1 MKNKR
6 IKTIIALAMIAAA
19 VATGCSSN
27 GSTSKT
33 ESTSS
38 ASSSTTE
45 SSKETTS
52 STSSTD
58 SSAIINKV
66 FVEPTVYDDKEH
78 EVGYQLEKPK
88 VGDTVAIMETSEGTI
103 KIRFFPEAAPKAVE
117 NFVTH
122 AKDGYYNDSPSIEL
136 SRTL

>member
-27 GSTSKT
+27 GSTSKA
-33 ESTSS
+33 EGTSS
-38 ASSSTTE
+38 AS
-45 SSKETTS
+45 
-52 STSSTD
+52 SSTD

-78 EVGYQLEKPK
+78 EVGYQLENQ
-88 VGDTVAIMETSEGTI
+88 
-103 KIRFFPEAAPKAVE
+103 R
-117 NFVTH
+117 
-122 AKDGYYNDSPSIEL
+122 
-136 SRTL
+136 

>member
-1 MKNKR
+1 
-6 IKTIIALAMIAAA
+6 MIAAA

-27 GSTSKT
+27 GSTENISQA
-33 ESTSS
+33 EGGNTSS

-78 EVGYQLEKPK
+78 EVGYQLENQRQ
-88 VGDTVAIMETSEGTI
+88 AI
-103 KIRFFPEAAPKAVE
+103 
-117 NFVTH
+117 
-122 AKDGYYNDSPSIEL
+122 L
-136 SRTL
+136 